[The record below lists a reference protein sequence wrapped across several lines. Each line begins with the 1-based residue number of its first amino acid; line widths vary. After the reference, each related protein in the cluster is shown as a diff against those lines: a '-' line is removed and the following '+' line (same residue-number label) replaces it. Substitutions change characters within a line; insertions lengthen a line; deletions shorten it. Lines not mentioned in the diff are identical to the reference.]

1 MLRLRGWRFSGT
13 KGRSLAVVAIVS
25 FSVAA
30 AVLLRL
36 EAMSAK
42 YVITRD
48 EAISYLSATCH
59 QGMYQEKSRAEFTA
73 QPAPA
78 SEWKN
83 LFQRVDEP
91 FCFGRISADLR
102 QTDIHPPLY
111 FWMLHVWSLLY
122 GVELWTGPSLN
133 MLIAV
138 LATLSVFGLAA
149 YSLRSEWEAALVAFT
164 YALSPAVVFVSAEAR
179 QYDLLGLWG
188 VLLVWQ
194 ILRHTD
200 PARRPRAADSV
211 LLAALTLAGALT
223 HYHFVLLLAACVV
236 YAVFRLYSR
245 DRRRL
250 RATLVAVASGYLL
263 SWLIHPAFSAFGR
276 AAEQNQGFDLRVLPA
291 RWGAVV
297 WSFRS
302 FAYVGILV
310 LVLLVLGLTLYLT
323 RRDVLIR
330 RLRAVD
336 RSGAYALF
344 FFAWTAGVVVFLYL
358 AFLSPAHA
366 MSPKYLAMAWPFLAF
381 VPVFIARLIPP
392 RVVITLCLY
401 AAPLVLANGFRAHA
415 RQVRQNAP
423 PTTVPSTDLLVLD
436 NTARAVLPRLLWHVA
451 GEQPVIAGMQDSLLS
466 HSDQWIRHLG
476 DYSLVVSVSG
486 SGNTEAKRTELLT
499 AISRAGYRIYR
510 INGGVLALGPV
521 FRLERARE

>member
-1 MLRLRGWRFSGT
+1 MLSLRASRFAGT
-13 KGRSLAVVAIVS
+13 KDRSVAVVAIVS
-25 FSVAA
+25 FSLAA
-30 AVLLRL
+30 AILLRF

-59 QGMYQEKSRAEFTA
+59 QRTYQQKSAEFKA
-73 QPAPA
+73 QSAPA

-83 LFQRVDEP
+83 LYQRVERP

-138 LATLSVFGLAA
+138 LATLSLFGLAA
-149 YSLRSEWEAALVAFT
+149 YSLRSDWEAALVTFT
-164 YALSPAVVFVSAEAR
+164 YALSPAVVFVSVEAR
-179 QYDLLGLWG
+179 QYDLLGFWG
-188 VLLVWQ
+188 VLVVWQ
-194 ILRHTD
+194 LLRHTD
-200 PARRPRAADSV
+200 PARRPRVGESI

-223 HYHFVLLLAACVV
+223 HYHFALLLAACIV
-236 YAVFRLYSR
+236 YAVFRLYAR

-250 RATLVAVASGYLL
+250 AATLGALTSGYLL
-263 SWLIHPAFSAFGR
+263 SWAIHPAFGAFGR
-276 AAEQNQGFDLRVLPA
+276 AAEQNQGFDLGVLPA
-291 RWGAVV
+291 RWDAVV

-302 FAYVGILV
+302 FTYVGVLV
-310 LVLLVLGLTLYLT
+310 LVLLILALALYLT
-323 RRDVLIR
+323 RRDVLVR

-344 FFAWTAGVVVFLYL
+344 FFVWTAGAIVFLYL

-381 VPVFIARLIPP
+381 APVFIARLIPP
-392 RVVITLCLY
+392 RALITLCLY
-401 AAPLVLANGFRAHA
+401 VAPLVLANSFRAHV
-415 RQVRQNAP
+415 RQVRQDAP
-423 PTTVPSTDLLVLD
+423 PIAVPSVDALLLD
-436 NTARAVLPRLLWHVA
+436 NTARAVLPRLLWHVPN
-451 GEQPVIAGMQDSLLS
+451 EQPVIAGMQDSLLD
-466 HSDQWIRHLG
+466 HSDEWITHLG
-476 DYSLVVSVSG
+476 DNSLLVSVRG

-499 AISRAGYRIYR
+499 TISRAGYRIYR

-521 FRLERARE
+521 FRLERPQE